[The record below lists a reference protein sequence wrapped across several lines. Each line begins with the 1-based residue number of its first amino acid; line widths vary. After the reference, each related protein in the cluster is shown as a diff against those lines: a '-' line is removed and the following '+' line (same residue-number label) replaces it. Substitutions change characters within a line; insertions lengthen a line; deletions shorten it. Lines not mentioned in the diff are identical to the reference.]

1 MPALYRKIARSL
13 IDLIKQH
20 ELNVG
25 DKIPTEARLMK
36 QYKASRNTVRESLR
50 ELEMLGYTRRR
61 RGTRSVVIEKK
72 PEEKFV
78 NSVQS
83 VHELLRYP
91 IHTISRF
98 INQESV
104 VANKDLA
111 GRLQTEEGTLWQ
123 KIEVL
128 RQSVELETPIGY
140 SEIYIQDKY
149 SIDSEKYNLENP
161 IYLQLEDMYNF
172 SFKTIRQT
180 LTAEVSD
187 ANISSRLNIPV
198 ESVIMKTRTEFITA
212 EGDIIEVGFG
222 HFRADR
228 FSVESVLERGLNHRT
243 NLEFME
249 QVDEKR

>member
-1 MPALYRKIARSL
+1 MTALYRKIAKSL

-140 SEIYIQDKY
+140 SEIYVQDKY

-212 EGDIIEVGFG
+212 EGDIIEIGFG

>member
-1 MPALYRKIARSL
+1 MASLYRKIARSL
-13 IDLIKQH
+13 IDLIKLN

-25 DKIPTEARLMK
+25 DKMPTEARLME
-36 QYKASRNTVRESLR
+36 QYNASRNTIRESLR
-50 ELEMLGYTRRR
+50 ELEMLGYTRRH
-61 RGTRSVVIEKK
+61 RGTRSIVIEKK

-128 RQSVELETPIGY
+128 RLSVELETPIGY

-149 SIDSEKYNLENP
+149 RIDPENNSLENP
-161 IYLQLEDMYNF
+161 IYLQLEDMHNF

-180 LTAEVSD
+180 LTAQVSD
-187 ANISSRLNIPV
+187 ANISSRLNIAV
-198 ESVIMKTRTEFITA
+198 GSVIMKTRTEFITA

-228 FSVESVLERGLNHRT
+228 FAVESVLERGSNHES
-243 NLEFME
+243 NIELLE
-249 QVDEKR
+249 QVDDN

>member
-1 MPALYRKIARSL
+1 MTALYRKIAKSL

-36 QYKASRNTVRESLR
+36 QYKASRNTIRESLR

-104 VANKDLA
+104 VANKDLV
-111 GRLQTEEGTLWQ
+111 GRLQTEEGALWQ

-212 EGDIIEVGFG
+212 EGDIIEIGFG

>member
-1 MPALYRKIARSL
+1 MASLYRKIARSL
-13 IDLIKQH
+13 IDLIKHH

-25 DKIPTEARLMK
+25 DKMPTEARLME
-36 QYKASRNTVRESLR
+36 QYDASRNTIRESLR

-61 RGTRSVVIEKK
+61 RGTRSIVIEKQ

-128 RQSVELETPIGY
+128 RLSVELETPIGY

-149 SIDSEKYNLENP
+149 SIDPENNSLENP

-180 LTAEVSD
+180 LTAQVSD

-198 ESVIMKTRTEFITA
+198 GSVIMKTRTEFMTA
-212 EGDIIEVGFG
+212 GGDIIEVGFG

-228 FSVESVLERGLNHRT
+228 FAVESVLERDSNHESDV
-243 NLEFME
+243 EFLE
-249 QVDEKR
+249 QVDEN

>member
-1 MPALYRKIARSL
+1 MASLYRKIARSL
-13 IDLIKQH
+13 IDLIKLH

-25 DKIPTEARLMK
+25 DKMPTEARLME
-36 QYKASRNTVRESLR
+36 QYNASRNTIRESLR

-61 RGTRSVVIEKK
+61 RGTRSIVIEKQ

-212 EGDIIEVGFG
+212 EGDIIEIGFG

>member
-1 MPALYRKIARSL
+1 MTALYRKIAKSL

-140 SEIYIQDKY
+140 SEIYIQDLY
-149 SIDSEKYNLENP
+149 
-161 IYLQLEDMYNF
+161 
-172 SFKTIRQT
+172 
-180 LTAEVSD
+180 
-187 ANISSRLNIPV
+187 
-198 ESVIMKTRTEFITA
+198 
-212 EGDIIEVGFG
+212 
-222 HFRADR
+222 
-228 FSVESVLERGLNHRT
+228 
-243 NLEFME
+243 
-249 QVDEKR
+249 

>member
-1 MPALYRKIARSL
+1 MTALYRKIAKSL

-212 EGDIIEVGFG
+212 EGDIIEIGFG

>member
-198 ESVIMKTRTEFITA
+198 ESVIMKTRTEFIAA
-212 EGDIIEVGFG
+212 EGDIIEIGFG

>member
-1 MPALYRKIARSL
+1 MTALYRKIAKSL

-212 EGDIIEVGFG
+212 EDDIIEIGFG

>member
-36 QYKASRNTVRESLR
+36 QYKASRNTIRESLR

-228 FSVESVLERGLNHRT
+228 FAVESVLERDSNHES
-243 NLEFME
+243 NIELLE
-249 QVDEKR
+249 QVDEN

>member
-212 EGDIIEVGFG
+212 EGDIIEIGFG